1 MRTNTIPAALAALF
15 LFAGCDP
22 ETAPLPEAEDR
33 REEVAADGAQPAEPA
48 PLPPV
53 MLAAS
58 DSATN
63 YAPPGWPLSPG
74 DTVTRRERSRL
85 DSEWGDNYWGT
96 AVVWVA
102 GEGGPERSLP
112 FGAGFTRPRRDEP
125 MIYVGHVPMRPLQWT
140 AEELEED
147 LPACLRGAVEEHR
160 LAGGAGGGAE
170 AVLRA
175 GGRVVVRGARAAF
188 LAGGIAL
195 AGLAVGIAA
204 QWPAGCPS
212 PI

>member
-1 MRTNTIPAALAALF
+1 MRTNTIPAVLAALF

-63 YAPPGWPLSPG
+63 YAPHGWPLSPG
-74 DTVTRRERSRL
+74 DTVTRREQGRL
-85 DSEWGDNYWGT
+85 NSEWGDKWGT
-96 AVVWVA
+96 AVVWVV

-147 LPACLRGAVEEHR
+147 LPACLRGVVDPRDHILTEAEWRGHLARRRAQRRSIGALAVMED
-160 LAGGAGGGAE
+160 G
-170 AVLRA
+170 
-175 GGRVVVRGARAAF
+175 
-188 LAGGIAL
+188 AL
-195 AGLAVGIAA
+195 AGLEEVRKPYYGPEAVS
-204 QWPAGCPS
+204 W
-212 PI
+212 

>member
-33 REEVAADGAQPAEPA
+33 REEVAADGAQPAKPA
-48 PLPPV
+48 PSLPPGI
-53 MLAAS
+53 LAAS

-74 DTVTRRERSRL
+74 DTVTRRERVRL
-85 DSEWGDNYWGT
+85 NSEWGDNFWGT

-125 MIYVGHVPMRPLQWT
+125 MIYVGHVPMRPVQWT
-140 AEELEED
+140 AEQLEED
-147 LPACLRGAVEEHR
+147 LPACLRGVVDPRDHIQTE
-160 LAGGAGGGAE
+160 AE
-170 AVLRA
+170 WEAHWA
-175 GGRVVVRGARAAF
+175 RGARWRSIGSLAA
-188 LAGGIAL
+188 LEEVRKPYYGPE
-195 AGLAVGIAA
+195 AVS
-204 QWPAGCPS
+204 W
-212 PI
+212 